1 MRAFLIVHGL
11 LHLGVWT
18 TPEQPDRP
26 APFDRGHSWALAA
39 AHVSPAPARAV
50 ALALAWYTAL
60 VYVVAGAGVLAGS
73 GWWPTAALVA
83 AAGGLALKAIW
94 FDPWLSVGVL
104 LDVGVIVA
112 VACTWP
118 ASVY

>member
-1 MRAFLIVHGL
+1 
-11 LHLGVWT
+11 
-18 TPEQPDRP
+18 
-26 APFDRGHSWALAA
+26 
-39 AHVSPAPARAV
+39 
-50 ALALAWYTAL
+50 AL